1 MQEILFEVKPD
12 LVIETGIAHGGSLI
26 LYSSLL
32 ELNALHGGP
41 ADARVVG
48 VDIEI
53 RPHNRK
59 AIEKNPMAGRID
71 MLEGSSTD
79 PKIVEKV
86 HRLAEGCERVV
97 VCLDSLHSH
106 DHVLA
111 GLEAYAC
118 LTSIGSWCVVFDTV
132 AETLPQ
138 SYFDAADR
146 WCAPPGQSDDCIEYL
161 PHRPSGVQGGTFHI
175 GPPPHH
181 GGSRRV
187 SPSSVLISPL
197 V

>member
-1 MQEILFEVKPD
+1 M
-12 LVIETGIAHGGSLI
+12 
-26 LYSSLL
+26 
-32 ELNALHGGP
+32 
-41 ADARVVG
+41 
-48 VDIEI
+48 DIEI

-71 MLEGSSTD
+71 MLEGLSTD

-97 VCLDSLHSH
+97 VCLDSH

-111 GLEAYAC
+111 ELEAYAC

-146 WCAPPGQSDDCIEYL
+146 WCAPAGDSPMTVLNTFLIDHPEFKVEHSISDCLLITVAPGGYL
-161 PHRPSGVQGGTFHI
+161 
-175 GPPPHH
+175 
-181 GGSRRV
+181 RRV
-187 SPSSVLISPL
+187 S
-197 V
+197 